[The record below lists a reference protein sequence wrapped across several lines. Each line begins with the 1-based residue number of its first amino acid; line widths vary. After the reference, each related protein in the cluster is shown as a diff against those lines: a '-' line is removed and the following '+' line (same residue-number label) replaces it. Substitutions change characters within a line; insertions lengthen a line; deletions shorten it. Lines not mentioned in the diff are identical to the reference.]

1 MKESGVCG
9 LALKDWLIECIKRTI
24 DYQSQGH
31 GAMTELGNI
40 VVFFLN
46 FENQNKM
53 PTIILTAISSLS

>member
-9 LALKDWLIECIKRTI
+9 LALKGRLIECNKRTI

-40 VVFFLN
+40 VFFKN

-53 PTIILTAISSLS
+53 PTITLTAISSLS